1 MIFED
6 QNGMTFMFM
15 YMDKE
20 NLDEG
25 LKDNL
30 SSLFKGAKNLMGD
43 LKSGTE
49 DAYKKA
55 MRKVTTRNNASMSR
69 QMKKQVKEMTKRLK
83 DKMYFDYNLMLQKYE
98 KNGMLYSSKFFE
110 ELISSFGLSPE
121 AEQEIFDQY
130 RSKYIKMYKSMF
142 SLYRD
147 YQKENPNA
155 EKPKSNKVYSYLPKK
170 LKKQVSDDYNYLVGS
185 IIGFAAAVGI
195 ADFFKRNPAKFKE
208 SNEINLEEDIN
219 DILFNSQVEVM
230 VESMYS
236 HHNNAIME
244 SLERNRDDDN
254 NFDWSDDIEE
264 EHDSIF
270 KQYIEGKR

>member
-1 MIFED
+1 
-6 QNGMTFMFM
+6 
-15 YMDKE
+15 
-20 NLDEG
+20 
-25 LKDNL
+25 
-30 SSLFKGAKNLMGD
+30 
-43 LKSGTE
+43 
-49 DAYKKA
+49 